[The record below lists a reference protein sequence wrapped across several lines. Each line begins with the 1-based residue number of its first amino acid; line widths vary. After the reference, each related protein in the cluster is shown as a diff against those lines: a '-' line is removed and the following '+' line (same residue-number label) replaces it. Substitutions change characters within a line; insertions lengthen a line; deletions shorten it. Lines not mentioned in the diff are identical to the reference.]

1 MTGEN
6 DNNQG
11 NEGGGNQDGGG
22 NGNNEPI
29 VIPEQSPFTNPGQ
42 VTTRTEK
49 PIKRPVIPSSD
60 D

>member
-1 MTGEN
+1 MNGEN
-6 DNNQG
+6 DNNQD
-11 NEGGGNQDGGG
+11 NESGGNQEGG
-22 NGNNEPI
+22 GNNEPI

-42 VTTRTEK
+42 ITTRTEK

>member
-1 MTGEN
+1 MAGEN

-11 NEGGGNQDGGG
+11 GSEGGDNQNDG
-22 NGNNEPI
+22 GNNEPI

-42 VTTRTEK
+42 ITTRTEK